1 MKRRLVLLLSLMIL
15 AQPAFADF
23 KEHFDLGTK
32 YLSNY
37 QFESA
42 ISEFKNALKINYK
55 DNSARIQ
62 IINAYSASGMHY
74 ANSEKNW
81 NKAADAYRSALFY
94 LELYPEKQI
103 TNSASISSFQ
113 NNLNICLNM
122 LKFDRSPKSRYEKA
136 KALRADGNFAAAAY
150 EFNQALGEASQI
162 KDCYSQTGDIFNILG
177 NPQRAAD
184 YYKKALTVDP
194 SDTSLRLSYAK
205 LMDKLGSEDIAVEE
219 YNYILT
225 KGSNNKEL
233 LNSLER
239 IYKKKFEDN
248 PNDADLCASLGAILQ
263 KQEKYDEA
271 IQYYRKSEQMNPS
284 NITTRINAGTLYQQK
299 GDYKTA
305 IIAYDSVLILDP
317 NNVNAN
323 LYKAQCKAALGED
336 KAAAEIY
343 KKVLAIDPTNTVA
356 RTEMLNAVKNNMNI
370 TAFIDY
376 VNKNAVSSEDAT
388 KMLYDYALEL
398 HKENKYDDAITI
410 YNNLLDKDKNGEIYM
425 NLAIAENQQGKE
437 TEALNILKTAH
448 EKFPDNTMVSKAID
462 EINANLRNRQLD
474 KAAEAFNAKK
484 YEEAIKEYLSIIPPS
499 ADTMLAVASAY
510 QNMEDMT
517 NALNYYKKA
526 FELKPQDSEIA
537 YYIASIYADKEDYP
551 SAEAYAQKSL
561 LLNKNNKNSKE
572 LLNSIYVAVRQK
584 TLENAI
590 SLYEHEDYTNA
601 LPLLDKVIVE
611 DKKNAY
617 AYYYRAMVYDAQ
629 KKYAE
634 AIADYKAAIKINPN
648 DLKIINYLIA
658 VDYDA
663 QEKYK
668 EAYDFYVKYSTSD
681 VPEDEYKTYATDRAK
696 ELKDYVEQST
706 KPVAEKK

>member
-15 AQPAFADF
+15 AQPVFADF
-23 KEHFDLGTK
+23 KEHFDLGTR

-37 QFESA
+37 QYESA

-74 ANSEKNW
+74 ANAEKNW
-81 NKAADAYRSALFY
+81 SKAADAYRSALFY
-94 LELYPEKQI
+94 LELYPEKQT
-103 TNSASISSFQ
+103 TNPSSIASFQ

-122 LKFDRSPKSRYEKA
+122 LKFNKSPKSRYAKA
-136 KALRADGNFAAAAY
+136 KALRADGDFAAAAY
-150 EFNQALGEASQI
+150 EFNQALADASLI

-177 NPQRAAD
+177 NVQRAAD

-194 SDTSLRLSYAK
+194 SDISIRLSYAK
-205 LMDKLGSEDIAVEE
+205 LMDKLGAEDVAVQE

-225 KGSNNKEL
+225 KGADNKDL

-239 IYKKKFEDN
+239 IYKKKLEDN
-248 PNDADLCASLGAILQ
+248 PNDADLCANLGAILQ

-271 IQYYRKSEQMNPS
+271 IQYYRKSEQINPS

-336 KAAAEIY
+336 KAATELY
-343 KKVLAIDPTNTVA
+343 KKVIALDPTNKIA
-356 RTEMLNAVKNNMNI
+356 RTEIFDSARGNMSL
-370 TAFIDY
+370 TSYIDY
-376 VNKNAVSSEDAT
+376 VNKNAVSTEDAT
-388 KMLYDYALEL
+388 RILYDYALQL
-398 HKENKYDDAITI
+398 HKDNKYEDAITV
-410 YNNLLDKDKNGEIYM
+410 YNNLLDKDKTGEIYM
-425 NLAIAENQQGKE
+425 NLAIAQNQQGKE
-437 TEALNILKTAH
+437 PEALSILKTAN
-448 EKFPDNTMVSKAID
+448 EKFPQNEMVAKAID
-462 EINANLRNRQLD
+462 EINANIRSKQLD
-474 KAAEAFNAKK
+474 KAAEAFNAKN
-484 YEEAIKEYLSIIPPS
+484 YEDAIKEYLSIIPPT
-499 ADTMLAVASAY
+499 AETMLAVASAY
-510 QNMEDMT
+510 HNMEDMQ
-517 NALNYYKKA
+517 NALTYYKKA

-537 YYIASIYADKEDYP
+537 YYIASIYADKEDYT

-561 LLNKNNKNSKE
+561 LLKKDNKESKD
-572 LLNSIYVAVRQK
+572 LLDSIYAAIRQK

-590 SLYEHEDYTNA
+590 ALFEHEDYVNA
-601 LPLLDKVIVE
+601 LPLLDKVIAE
-611 DKKNAY
+611 DSKNSY
-617 AYYYRAMVYDAQ
+617 ALYYRAMVYDAQ
-629 KKYAE
+629 KKYKE

-648 DLKIINYLIA
+648 DLKIINYMLA

-663 QEKYK
+663 LEKYK
-668 EAYDFYVKYSTSD
+668 DAYDYYVKYTSSE
-681 VPEDEYKTYATDRAK
+681 VPDDEYKTYATDRAK
-696 ELKDYVEQST
+696 ELKEYVEQST
-706 KPVAEKK
+706 KPVSDKK